1 MITPEDIQRQCNALC
16 ELLKRKNADYGDS
29 FFEPPYLLPKMFPQ
43 TAALVR
49 LSDKFHR
56 LRTLWNSVRV
66 DRGERTRTE
75 ESLEDTIR
83 DVAGYCVLL
92 LAYADAPIPI
102 FDDDKPI
109 MEAPE

>member
-1 MITPEDIQRQCNALC
+1 MITPEKIERQCVGLC
-16 ELLKRKNADYGDS
+16 NLLKKKNADYGDS
-29 FFEPPYLLPKMFPQ
+29 FSQPPYLLPKMFPT
-43 TAALVR
+43 TAAFVR

-56 LRTLWNSVRV
+56 LRTLWNQENRKP
-66 DRGERTRTE
+66 GTN

-92 LAYADAPIPI
+92 LADADAPIPV

-109 MEAPE
+109 FAAKEDEE